1 MRRGAPIAFALLAI
15 SLGPGCGDGAP
26 RFGEVRI
33 GVRAPRAILSGE
45 TTGDTPALEL
55 AAGCAGV
62 VNLDAPDHVVIV
74 EDQLKLGVS
83 ATSTGGPIGL
93 VIEHEGEFYCDSDTN
108 TGHLPHLQITEPG
121 TYGIRIAS
129 LSPGEA
135 LPYRLVL
142 APDDK
147 GEHAA
152 PRLGPALVAVSV
164 TSEPNG
170 ARVRTDGGQ
179 VLGTTPALFEVDP
192 TSANTDGTF
201 SFVVESSASAP
212 ETVRGTPVDGSLE
225 LHARLRPAGPS
236 TVTVRN
242 DEAQPITDF
251 STVEQRVEVAQE
263 CIVQDIEVDVAI
275 RHSYVGDLTLSLI
288 SPTGTTAV
296 LSRRRG
302 GARPNLERTYRASDT
317 RALQPLIGQSGG
329 GTWTLS
335 VRDSVEVDTGT
346 FESFELRLV
355 CAAPGAQVV
364 APGSASGARHAATGA
379 GSGQAHGGLRIP
391 TVFGRN
397 PAGTQPADVVDPWA
411 N

>member
-1 MRRGAPIAFALLAI
+1 
-15 SLGPGCGDGAP
+15 
-26 RFGEVRI
+26 
-33 GVRAPRAILSGE
+33 
-45 TTGDTPALEL
+45 
-55 AAGCAGV
+55 
-62 VNLDAPDHVVIV
+62 
-74 EDQLKLGVS
+74 
-83 ATSTGGPIGL
+83 
-93 VIEHEGEFYCDSDTN
+93 
-108 TGHLPHLQITEPG
+108 
-121 TYGIRIAS
+121 
-129 LSPGEA
+129 
-135 LPYRLVL
+135 
-142 APDDK
+142 
-147 GEHAA
+147 
-152 PRLGPALVAVSV
+152 
-164 TSEPNG
+164 
-170 ARVRTDGGQ
+170 
-179 VLGTTPALFEVDP
+179 
-192 TSANTDGTF
+192 
-201 SFVVESSASAP
+201 
-212 ETVRGTPVDGSLE
+212 
-225 LHARLRPAGPS
+225 
-236 TVTVRN
+236 VTVRN

-302 GARPNLERTYRASDT
+302 GARPNLERTFRASDT